1 MSREAF
7 TIAYDGTALR
17 EGAMDVRDL
26 APALMALGQLF
37 DAANR
42 SLNGDAAVI
51 RLQVKA
57 TEIGSFQIA
66 LELVQSWTSQILQ
79 FFETPEV
86 SGATNLLAW
95 VLAGTPVAGRSLL
108 WLVKVLKGRQPDSVE
123 KLPGNMMRLKIGT
136 ESYDV
141 PLELLRLYQDVAT
154 RNALQKLV
162 EEPLSKPG
170 ITSFAVKKDA
180 RTVASV
186 SQEEAIYFAKPRLP
200 DEILVEEVRR
210 SAFSIISLTFKEEN
224 KWRLYDG
231 NTQISAAIEDDDFL
245 QRVETNQLSFSK
257 GDILI
262 CDVRVVQRRTLE
274 GLKTDYVV
282 ERVVEHIPGARQLP
296 LPLTKSHHAEP

>member
-7 TIAYDGTALR
+7 TIAYDGEALR
-17 EGAMDVRDL
+17 GGVMDVRDL

-51 RLQVKA
+51 KLQVKA
-57 TEIGSFQIA
+57 TDTGSFQIA
-66 LELVQSWTSQILQ
+66 LELVQSWTSQILH

-86 SGATNLLAW
+86 SGATNLLTW
-95 VLAGTPVAGRSLL
+95 VLGSTSAVAGSLL
-108 WLVKVLKGRQPDSVE
+108 WLIKTLKGRPPDSVE
-123 KLPGNMMRLKIGT
+123 KLSGNMMRLTIGA
-136 ESYDV
+136 ESYEV

-170 ITSFAVKKDA
+170 ITSFTVKKDM
-180 RTVASV
+180 RVVASV
-186 SQEEAIYFAKPRLP
+186 SQEEAVFFAKPRLL
-200 DEILVEEVRR
+200 DEVLVEQVRR
-210 SAFSIISLTFKEEN
+210 SAFSIISLAFKEEN

-231 NTQISAAIEDDDFL
+231 NTQISAAIEDEDFL
-245 QRVETNQLSFSK
+245 QRVDSNQLSFSK

-262 CDVRVVQRRTLE
+262 CDVRVVQKRTTD

-296 LPLTKSHHAEP
+296 LPLTKSSSPVP

>member
-1 MSREAF
+1 
-7 TIAYDGTALR
+7 
-17 EGAMDVRDL
+17 MDVRDL

-51 RLQVKA
+51 KLQVKA

-66 LELVQSWTSQILQ
+66 LELVQSWTSQILH

-86 SGATNLLAW
+86 SGATNPLAW
-95 VLAGTPVAGRSLL
+95 VLGIPAAGGSLL
-108 WLVKVLKGRQPDSVE
+108 GLIKALRGRQPDRVE
-123 KLPGNMMRLKIGT
+123 KLPGNMMRLMIGS

-154 RNALQKLV
+154 RNALQKLI

-170 ITSFAVKKDA
+170 ISSFTVKKDA
-180 RTVASV
+180 QIVTSV
-186 SQEEAIYFAKPRLP
+186 SQEEAVYFAKPRLP

-210 SAFSIISLTFKEEN
+210 SAFSIISLAFKEEN

-231 NTQISAAIEDDDFL
+231 NTQISAAIEDEDFL
-245 QRVETNQLSFSK
+245 QRVETNQVSFSK

-262 CDVRVVQRRTLE
+262 CDVRVVQRRTIE

-282 ERVVEHIPGARQLP
+282 ERVVQHIAGARQLP
-296 LPLTKSHHAEP
+296 LPLAKAHGSEP

>member
-1 MSREAF
+1 
-7 TIAYDGTALR
+7 
-17 EGAMDVRDL
+17 
-26 APALMALGQLF
+26 
-37 DAANR
+37 
-42 SLNGDAAVI
+42 
-51 RLQVKA
+51 
-57 TEIGSFQIA
+57 
-66 LELVQSWTSQILQ
+66 
-79 FFETPEV
+79 
-86 SGATNLLAW
+86 
-95 VLAGTPVAGRSLL
+95 
-108 WLVKVLKGRQPDSVE
+108 VLKGRQPDSVE